1 MRYYPLATYT
11 LSPYYSVAPQTSLG
25 YLLVKKQLYQSRII
39 SLLKLSVLILFITTS
54 SGCASKH
61 ISINQIDTI
70 DDLKINRIAILPFSA
85 DPRCSDVEHITATE
99 GAEALTRLIEKKL
112 DRFYY
117 LITREKVAALFHEM
131 QPQRAKQV
139 ATMLGKT
146 LEVDV
151 VLFGIVSRYQL
162 RKGNNYSVSEPASVA
177 FELYLLDGK
186 KGKALWSASFDKTQ
200 KSLSEDLSNIYS
212 FLKEEWRWL
221 TAEEL
226 MELGANLI
234 VDKFPGMRQ
243 RQQQRK
249 LKPLTSPS
257 MDMG

>member
-1 MRYYPLATYT
+1 MPAHHI
-11 LSPYYSVAPQTSLG
+11 SLG
-25 YLLVKKQLYQSRII
+25 YLLLKKQLFKNRI
-39 SLLKLSVLILFITTS
+39 SFSFSLSVIIYFIATS
-54 SGCASKH
+54 SGCVSKY
-61 ISINQIDTI
+61 ISINQIDNI
-70 DDLKINRIAILPFSA
+70 EDLIINRIAILPFSA

-117 LITREKVAALFHEM
+117 LIAREKVGALFYKM
-131 QPQRAKQV
+131 QPQRARQV
-139 ATMLGKT
+139 ATMLGRA

-151 VLFGIVSRYQL
+151 VLFGMVTRYQL
-162 RKGNNYSVSEPASVA
+162 RKGTNYSVSKPASVA
-177 FELYLLDGK
+177 FELYLMDGK
-186 KGKALWSASFDKTQ
+186 KGEVLWSASFDKTQ

-226 MELGANLI
+226 MELGANLM

-249 LKPLTSPS
+249 LKPLQSPS
-257 MDMG
+257 LDMG